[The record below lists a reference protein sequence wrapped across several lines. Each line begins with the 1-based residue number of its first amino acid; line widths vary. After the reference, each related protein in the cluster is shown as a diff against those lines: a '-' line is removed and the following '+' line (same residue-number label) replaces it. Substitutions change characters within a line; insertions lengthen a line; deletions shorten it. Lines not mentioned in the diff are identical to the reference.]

1 MSIHIEETSLPD
13 VKVYTPTKFED
24 ERGFFFESF
33 NQKHFEGYTFVQD
46 NHSWS
51 FKDVVRGLHY
61 QLVKPQGKLVRVI
74 SGAIFDVAVDIRKSS
89 PQFGKWVAVEL
100 SAVNAK
106 QLWIPPGFAHG
117 FMALEN
123 NTQVLYKTTEY
134 WFKEHERSIHWND
147 PALNIEWPSQGVAKL
162 SLKDSEAPDLQTA
175 ELFE

>member
-74 SGAIFDVAVDIRKSS
+74 SGSVFDVAVDIRKSS
-89 PQFGKWVAVEL
+89 PQFGKWFAVEL
-100 SAVNAK
+100 SADNAK

-117 FMALEN
+117 FMALED

-134 WFKEHERSIHWND
+134 WFKEYERSIYWND
-147 PALNIEWPSQGVAKL
+147 LDLNIEWPSQNMAKL